1 MIDITELNV
10 IDLKLGQVLVIRT
23 EEYYHADLYTSI
35 KKLFPNNELI
45 ICSPK
50 VQFEVIDG
58 KA

>member
-10 IDLKLGQVLVIRT
+10 IDLKPGQVLVIRT
-23 EEYYHADLYTSI
+23 EEYYQAGLYTSF